1 MRPIFE
7 TPKDLRTHICKKI
20 KELRIAHNY
29 SQQYI
34 SQNLY
39 MSQNAYSEMET
50 GKTKIDIEK
59 VFQLA
64 EFYKIEPYDILSTPP
79 RKKVF

>member
-1 MRPIFE
+1 
-7 TPKDLRTHICKKI
+7 
-20 KELRIAHNY
+20 
-29 SQQYI
+29 
-34 SQNLY
+34 

-50 GKTKIDIEK
+50 GKTKIDIKK